1 MVVTIS
7 ILISG
12 IVGLLKVPYIV
23 SLLIIIICFVI
34 INVSKGMSLVLTTRY
49 LGNFSDE
56 KILTQIYAANAMMK
70 NLLRAIIAFVGSY
83 LLDATS
89 TANAIMIVGISLG
102 IISFILI
109 CYMKTR
115 LGLKPEQ
122 YDENEI
128 YHN

>member
-115 LGLKPEQ
+115 LGLKPEE
-122 YDENEI
+122 YDKTEI
-128 YHN
+128 YS

>member
-1 MVVTIS
+1 
-7 ILISG
+7 
-12 IVGLLKVPYIV
+12 
-23 SLLIIIICFVI
+23 
-34 INVSKGMSLVLTTRY
+34 MSLVLTTRY

-115 LGLKPEQ
+115 LGLKPEE
-122 YDENEI
+122 YDKTEI
-128 YHN
+128 YS

>member
-89 TANAIMIVGISLG
+89 TANAIMIVGLSLG
-102 IISFILI
+102 LISFILI

-115 LGLKPEQ
+115 LGLKPEE
-122 YDENEI
+122 YDKTEI
-128 YHN
+128 YS

>member
-56 KILTQIYAANAMMK
+56 KILTQIYAANSMMK
-70 NLLRAIIAFVGSY
+70 NILRAIIAFLGSY

-115 LGLKPEQ
+115 LGLKPEE
-122 YDENEI
+122 YDKTEI
-128 YHN
+128 YS